1 MDVSQEVIVRE
12 RDCFASRHE
21 KIRGITVTAIGS
33 EKDPIETLLDRIVGR
48 VAAEDV
54 IDPRDGSVIT
64 ACNEMISYEQGNK
77 IVEAGIKAVQIR
89 SVLTCRN
96 ETGVCVKC
104 YGQDLAHGGYVKRRR
119 GRRHRCPRQAIG
131 EPGTQLTMR
140 TFHTGGVASE
150 KDITQGLPRVEEL
163 FEARKPKREAMLA
176 EISGT
181 ISLGENKKKR
191 EMIITSDDG
200 TMKAYPIAYGSRL
213 KVKEGDRVVAGDEL
227 TEGQI
232 NPHDLLRILGVKA
245 VQEHLLKEVLMV
257 YRLQGVGIG
266 DKHIEVIVHQML
278 RKVRVEDA
286 GDTSML
292 PGARWWISSTSRRRT
307 KRPS

>member
-1 MDVSQEVIVRE
+1 
-12 RDCFASRHE
+12 
-21 KIRGITVTAIGS
+21 
-33 EKDPIETLLDRIVGR
+33 
-48 VAAEDV
+48 
-54 IDPRDGSVIT
+54 
-64 ACNEMISYEQGNK
+64 
-77 IVEAGIKAVQIR
+77 
-89 SVLTCRN
+89 
-96 ETGVCVKC
+96 
-104 YGQDLAHGGYVKRRR
+104 
-119 GRRHRCPRQAIG
+119 
-131 EPGTQLTMR
+131 MR

-191 EMIITSDDG
+191 ELIITSDDG
-200 TMKAYPIAYGSRL
+200 TIKAYPIAYGSRL

-286 GDTSML
+286 GDTNML
-292 PGARWWISSTSRRRT
+292 PGSMVDIFHFEKENERT
-307 KRPS
+307 IMAGGRPAVAKRILLGITKAALATESFLSAASFQETTRVLTEAAIKGKEDHLVGLKENVIIGKIIPAGTGMPRYRDVEVKEMY